1 MVSFLAQDV
10 VLYVNE
16 KRVSFRDLHKSPY
29 LLWLI
34 SIILPKSNLMMHR
47 IQRFINGHIQRGYQ
61 VFGTIGIEQL
71 EHWTTRGKSIFGNVF
86 YTLIFAYKGNRC

>member
-47 IQRFINGHIQRGYQ
+47 IQRFINGRIQRGYQ
-61 VFGTIGIEQL
+61 VFGTIGIE
-71 EHWTTRGKSIFGNVF
+71 
-86 YTLIFAYKGNRC
+86 